1 VLNIQLAGM
10 NLENHQPVVH
20 LSQRHLTRG
29 SDEDVTPPCHAY
41 VRTPHRRAVVG
52 LAVSGFSP
60 HAIGPA
66 ALPMLLLASGS
77 GRGRVPSRAEP
88 ARNGSHSF
96 PGAVAVWATGR
107 QGPPSHGY
115 WRSTPPGP
123 FQWGPAGRRASS
135 HGHPFAPACRP
146 EDAPRGRW
154 SHYYRGA
161 RCAV

>member
-1 VLNIQLAGM
+1 MLNIQLAGM
-10 NLENHQPVVH
+10 NLKNHQPVVH

-77 GRGRVPSRAEP
+77 GRGRVPSQSRARTQRQP
-88 ARNGSHSF
+88 QF
-96 PGAVAVWATGR
+96 PRRRSRLG
-107 QGPPSHGY
+107 HG
-115 WRSTPPGP
+115 
-123 FQWGPAGRRASS
+123 
-135 HGHPFAPACRP
+135 
-146 EDAPRGRW
+146 
-154 SHYYRGA
+154 
-161 RCAV
+161 